1 MGKKAGSGQ
10 RKVRSTAI
18 LGKSMAGLVKRSYA
32 GKKALVENGDAENM
46 PFYQTNPPFFGLVLS
61 ASVRHIR
68 S

>member
-32 GKKALVENGDAENM
+32 GKKALVENG
-46 PFYQTNPPFFGLVLS
+46 FGFECICQAYKELEL
-61 ASVRHIR
+61 
-68 S
+68 